1 MEITRNISAF
11 GPGTASECTVQ
22 RWFKEF
28 RKGDESLEDKEH
40 SGRPSK
46 GGSKQLRGPLT
57 EADLLTTMQEAA
69 KELSGNHSLLIQHL
83 QQIGKVRAEYMG
95 AS

>member
-1 MEITRNISAF
+1 MEITRNVSAF
-11 GPGTASECTVQ
+11 GPGTASERTVQ
-22 RWFKEF
+22 WWFKEF